1 VGWKPIQGH
10 LYYYRSVRQGRRVRS
25 VYCGGGELGRLAAEE
40 DAIGRQ
46 IRENWRLEGR
56 LELADACE
64 DDTLQRELDDL
75 VASAREA
82 AAAVLEAAG
91 YHQHDRSEW
100 RKRRDSRDR
109 ETGRPREVDGPSSR
123 RPVSGSDEG

>member
-1 VGWKPIQGH
+1 VGWKQIKGH
-10 LYYYRSVRQGRRVRS
+10 LYYYRSVRDGRRVRS
-25 VYCGGGELGRLAAEE
+25 VYVGGGELGRLAAEE
-40 DAIGRQ
+40 DAICRQ
-46 IRENWRLEGR
+46 IRENWRHKRR

-75 VASAREA
+75 VASARAA

-91 YHQHDRSEW
+91 YHQHDRSQW

-109 ETGRPREVDGPSSR
+109 ETGRLREVDGTSGRQPA
-123 RPVSGSDEG
+123 PVSDDG